1 MEKHIAVLL
10 NGPIASDSRV
20 IREINTLSQ
29 VADVDLFYVGG
40 NVSDGKIFGS
50 NVRLFSC
57 KRSGGLRMK
66 FIKHTCFYNEF
77 LFFVD
82 EVLKQNV
89 RYDYIWANDLPDLKP
104 ALKLKKKIGSRV
116 IYDSHEIF
124 IGTLNQFFPAKAKW
138 YKSILHKAA
147 LFTMT
152 RMGSRAERRMVRQVD
167 EFVTTSISF
176 KNYFREKYNLDNIRI
191 VMNCPRLQT
200 ATDAFDFRKEYNL
213 ADDAFIL
220 IFQGRLNAGRAL
232 SEMVESMRFAADNV
246 HLFVLG
252 DGTLKKN
259 MQKRTAELSLEQKI
273 HFIDEVPSSQLL
285 KYTRG
290 ADAGINL
297 QASINI
303 SKHLA
308 SANKLFEYTHSGIP
322 TIGSDVPENR
332 LIIEKYNLG
341 LLVQNNPEEIA
352 TAINEMSKKNLSAY
366 KENCRKA
373 AQEYCWENQEKV
385 ILEIVG

>member
-1 MEKHIAVLL
+1 MKKICVLL
-10 NGPIASDSRV
+10 NGSIASDSRV

-29 VADVDLFYVGG
+29 VADVDLFYI
-40 NVSDGKIFGS
+40 DGKDYDSKIFGN

-57 KRSGGLRMK
+57 RKPSGFLSKLVR
-66 FIKHTCFYNEF
+66 HTCFYNEYM
-77 LFFVD
+77 FFVD
-82 EVLKQNV
+82 EVLKHNIK
-89 RYDYIWANDLPDLKP
+89 YDYVWANDLPDLKP
-104 ALKLKKKIGSRV
+104 ALKIKKKIGAKV

-124 IGTLNQFFPAKAKW
+124 IGTLNQFFPTKGKW
-138 YKSILHKAA
+138 YKAIMHKTA
-147 LFTMT
+147 LFAMSKL
-152 RMGSRAERRMVRQVD
+152 GAKAERRMVKHID

-176 KNYFREKYNLDNIRI
+176 KKYFQEKYNLDGIKI
-191 VMNCPRLQT
+191 VMNCPRIQT
-200 ATDAFDFRKEYNL
+200 ETDSFDFRKEFDL
-213 ADDAFIL
+213 PDDSFIL

-232 SEMVESMRFAADNV
+232 IEMIESMSFVNEKV

-252 DGTLKKN
+252 DGTLKKD
-259 MQKRTAELSLEQKI
+259 MQKQTAELSLEQKI

-352 TAINEMSKKNLSAY
+352 RAMNEMSKKDLSAY

-385 ILEIVG
+385 IFEIIK